1 MQPGSHLCMC
11 CKMSIGL
18 NLARSSF
25 RQQRGKRSVPLRSGH
40 HAAWAAGRLAKHFD
54 MTSSCMASRAHAHG
68 LHASVAAAAHQHVSP
83 VVGPQAAPAA
93 QQAPAGG
100 IKGPA
105 QQPQVQPSAAAAA
118 QVGQPLPTHAPWAW
132 AGEEIDHVR
141 ALLRALH
148 GYCIQHKARGWTFLE
163 RAACNL
169 R

>member
-1 MQPGSHLCMC
+1 MHGS
-11 CKMSIGL
+11 KE
-18 NLARSSF
+18 NR
-25 RQQRGKRSVPLRSGH
+25 
-40 HAAWAAGRLAKHFD
+40 AAVVSQAGWAEALLELLLDG
-54 MTSSCMASRAHAHG
+54 SPCMASRAHAHG
-68 LHASVAAAAHQHVSP
+68 LHAGAAAAAHQHVSSG
-83 VVGPQAAPAA
+83 VGATAAPAA

-100 IKGPA
+100 NKGSA
-105 QQPQVQPSAAAAA
+105 QQPQVQATAAAAA
-118 QVGQPLPTHAPWAW
+118 QVGQALPVHAPWAW